1 MEQNIAESPVLFNA
15 WTWAE
20 KNKKLL
26 IYAAIGLGVVGC
38 VIYYQTQAHSEKLAA
53 AGKELSQT
61 IFTQMG
67 RPDHAATAEALLKVA
82 GNHPGTPAGAQA
94 LLLGAG
100 NLFTAGKFAEAQAA
114 YERFRKEYPGD
125 TLMAQ
130 AVYGAGAALAAQAKW
145 EEAGRAFKEVVD
157 QHAKAPVARQA
168 KYALAHAYEAQG
180 KPEQALPLYQ
190 DILRDGFGGAVANES
205 AQRAEALAASI
216 KLPITPSPM
225 VAATNAAPAKP

>member
-26 IYAAIGLGVVGC
+26 IYAVAGLGVAGI
-38 VIYYQTQAHSEKLAA
+38 VIYYQVQARSEKVAA

-67 RPDHAATAEALLKVA
+67 RPDLAATAEALLKVA
-82 GNHPGTPAGAQA
+82 NTHAGTPAGAQA
-94 LLLGAG
+94 LMLGAG
-100 NLFTAGKFAEAQAA
+100 NLFNAGKHPEAQAA
-114 YERFRKEYPGD
+114 YERFRKEYSGNP
-125 TLMAQ
+125 LMPQ
-130 AVYGAGAALAAQAKW
+130 AIYGAGTALAAQGKW
-145 EEAGRAFKEVVD
+145 DDAARAFKDVVD

-190 DILRDGFGGAVANES
+190 DITRDGFGGSVATES
-205 AQRAEALAASI
+205 AQRAEALALHI
-216 KLPITPSPM
+216 KPPAPSPIE
-225 VAATNAAPAKP
+225 ATNVAPAKP